1 MVVVDRYLSER
12 HRIRF
17 PSLYRIMK
25 WYQTYFFLL
34 KFIVLA
40 QIVLLALGYTVAK
53 SPLFAIVDTVFKVSI
68 GLFMGIYFWLFRP
81 KGLDW
86 EDGIIVSI
94 GGFLILTDI
103 QFGPLIEIYK
113 ARDQALK
120 TTATTVS
127 TTTGI

>member
-1 MVVVDRYLSER
+1 
-12 HRIRF
+12 
-17 PSLYRIMK
+17 MK

-103 QFGPLIEIYK
+103 QFGPLIDIYK

>member
-1 MVVVDRYLSER
+1 
-12 HRIRF
+12 
-17 PSLYRIMK
+17 MK
-25 WYQTYFFLL
+25 WYQTYFFIL
-34 KFIVLA
+34 KFVVLA

-53 SPLFAIVDTVFKVSI
+53 SPMFAVVDTVFKISI

-120 TTATTVS
+120 TAAS
-127 TTTGI
+127 GGGI